1 VQISDKASVEAA
13 LAAYDLLSPEAQVLL
28 TSEKALLDSLLAEI
42 NSQEAIALEVS
53 TFQSDYATP
62 LALTTGTVQISDKAS
77 VEAALAA
84 YDLLSPAA
92 QALLA
97 SEKALLDSL
106 LVEIEA
112 QQLAILNAIKSSIL
126 AETYLNIEINADTSA
141 ERLSVLDA
149 QIALLVT
156 DPDVSYTLTFVSGD
170 TYQVEL
176 TYNGLTTTVLV
187 DVTATFVLS
196 QDAQNLQDVNTA
208 ATLIKNY
215 FITGKITLTN
225 YSNPT
230 KYNAFLAQANTL
242 VEGLGVIIEITQDL
256 HQAGN
261 NPSTFTITILK
272 GTQLITTTITV
283 NYSK

>member
-1 VQISDKASVEAA
+1 M
-13 LAAYDLLSPEAQVLL
+13 
-28 TSEKALLDSLLAEI
+28 
-42 NSQEAIALEVS
+42 
-53 TFQSDYATP
+53 
-62 LALTTGTVQISDKAS
+62 QISDKAS

-141 ERLSVLDA
+141 KRLSVLDA

-176 TYNGLTTTVLV
+176 TYNGLPTTVLV

-196 QDAQNLQDVNTA
+196 EDAQNLQDVNTA